1 MCGYFS
7 ITTFILMRT
16 LFEEESSLSPI
27 DDFSVQPID
36 QRLDVLRKRQRHLM
50 IWFFLAGAIT
60 VVTFFSL
67 FFQKEFVYRLFDLSI
82 QVQDLDLPY
91 HVQELIPFKQPVD
104 YLLNLLSWVGWLFLK
119 LIVSFSGAFILVS
132 WAKKFR
138 FFQQRFQA
146 RTQRFLAWVI
156 SFIILWS
163 GLSYIQYDWK
173 DETKQA
179 YQQWMSYQNNIVE
192 SQIAQDLQQADISST
207 EKAYVL
213 AQVALL
219 HQPVDRKTANIYV
232 NQLIDAEKTDPVLFK
247 KYDFKPEQ
255 LWVMQ
260 QQLYGRSIT
269 ALTQP
274 LDVRAQQ
281 AERVSNI
288 IQVMLWGVAILLV
301 AISTGLYGLARHLK
315 NRRIRISQKLED

>member
-1 MCGYFS
+1 M
-7 ITTFILMRT
+7 
-16 LFEEESSLSPI
+16 SPI
-27 DDFSVQPID
+27 DDFSVQPLD
-36 QRLDVLRKRQRHLM
+36 QRLDVLKKRQRHLM
-50 IWFFLAGAIT
+50 IWFFLT
-60 VVTFFSL
+60 STLVVVTIASL
-67 FFQKEFVYRLFDLSI
+67 FFQKEFIYRFFDLSM
-82 QVQDLDLPY
+82 QVQALDLPY

-104 YLLNLLSWVGWLFLK
+104 YFFNLLSWFGWLFLK
-119 LIVSFSGAFILVS
+119 IFVSFLGAFFLVS
-132 WAKKFR
+132 WAKKIK

-146 RTQRFLAWVI
+146 WTQRFLAWII
-156 SFIILWS
+156 SFILLWS

-232 NQLIDAEKTDPVLFK
+232 NQLIDVEKNDPLLFK

-260 QQLYGRSIT
+260 QQLYGKSIT

-274 LDVRAQQ
+274 LDLRAQQ
-281 AERVSNI
+281 AERVSHI
-288 IQVMLWGVAILLV
+288 VTVILWGIVILVLALSAV
-301 AISTGLYGLARHLK
+301 LYVLAKHLK
-315 NRRIRISQKLED
+315 NRRNRISQKLEY